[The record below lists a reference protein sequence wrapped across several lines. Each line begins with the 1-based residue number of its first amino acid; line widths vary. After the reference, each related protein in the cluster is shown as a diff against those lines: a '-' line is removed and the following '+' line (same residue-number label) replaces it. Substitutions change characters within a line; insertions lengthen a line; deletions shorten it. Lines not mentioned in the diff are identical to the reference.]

1 MKLYGGPSPKVLD
14 SWRPESN
21 GIFYCM
27 ASTIQKITRSLP
39 APVAQ
44 LGESIL
50 GDKCYGVLV
59 RDVVFLTPP
68 YPAVLVPCAK
78 LALSKIIGIGIVCA
92 SSIIKLPQIT
102 KLVSSRSAAGV
113 SVSGAALEAASYLG
127 MLAYAVRAGFP
138 FSTFGEQAFLW
149 IQDVA
154 VLLLL
159 LVYSGRSTIAVGV
172 VPVVLAAAYYLVLS
186 VPGPSEK
193 FLAMLQA
200 AAIPLN
206 LASKV
211 PQIITIFQN
220 KSTGQLSA
228 VSVFAYMAGSVARVF
243 TTIQEVDDRIMLAGV
258 VLGAL
263 LNLVLVVQ
271 MVMYWG
277 TSTPAAEKDKKEH

>member
-1 MKLYGGPSPKVLD
+1 
-14 SWRPESN
+14 
-21 GIFYCM
+21 M

-39 APVAQ
+39 VPVVQ

-50 GDKCYGVLV
+50 GDKCYEVLI
-59 RDVVFLTPP
+59 RDVAFLSPP
-68 YPAVLVPCAK
+68 YPAALVPCTK

-102 KLVSSRSAAGV
+102 KLVSSRSAVGV
-113 SVSGAALEAASYLG
+113 SMIGTALEAASYLG

-172 VPVVLAAAYYLVLS
+172 VPVVLAAAYYLILS
-186 VPGPSEK
+186 VPGPSEPV
-193 FLAMLQA
+193 LAMLQA

-211 PQIITIFQN
+211 PQIITIFRN

-243 TTIQEVDDRIMLAGV
+243 TTLQEVDDQIVLAGV
-258 VLGAL
+258 VLGAV
-263 LNLVLVVQ
+263 LNLVLVAQ

-277 TSTPAAEKDKKEH
+277 KTTTAAAGKDKKEQ